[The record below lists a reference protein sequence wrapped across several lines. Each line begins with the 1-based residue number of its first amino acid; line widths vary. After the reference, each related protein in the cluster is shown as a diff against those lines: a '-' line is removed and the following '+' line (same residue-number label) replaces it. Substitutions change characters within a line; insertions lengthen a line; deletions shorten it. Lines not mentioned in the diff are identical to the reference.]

1 MKTHVPV
8 GAAILLAFI
17 RQTET
22 GRDDAS
28 AYETLY
34 AHKEDRLPVPLTQMT
49 VGDIV
54 DAQKQWSR
62 NWRSSACGA
71 YQFIRKTLISL
82 CKECSLSG
90 TDRFTPDLQDRL
102 AYHLLKRRGYAE
114 FMAGQIDTIEFA
126 KCLAME
132 WASMPV
138 LSACRGAH
146 RSLQRGQSYY
156 AGDALN
162 RALVRPERFAAII
175 RKAYEAEHAPEP
187 AREDPA
193 PGTDPRHSASV
204 PTGLDKSHAWAA
216 AVGASLMACVVG
228 AWGHLTA
235 WIGSF
240 F

>member
-17 RQTET
+17 RKTET
-22 GRDDAS
+22 GRDDGS

-34 AHKEDRLPVPLTQMT
+34 AHKEDNLPVPLTQMT
-49 VGDIV
+49 VGDVV

-71 YQFIRKTLISL
+71 YQFIRATLVSL

-102 AYHLLKRRGYAE
+102 GYHLLKRRGYAE
-114 FMAGQIDTIEFA
+114 FMAGEIDLVEFG
-126 KCLAME
+126 KRLAME

-162 RALVRPERFAAII
+162 KALVRPERFAAVI

-187 AREDPA
+187 AREDHPA
-193 PGTDPRHSASV
+193 GDPVPSSSPPVVHSRSPVAQGIAV
-204 PTGLDKSHAWAA
+204 AGMAVLA
-216 AVGASLMACVVG
+216 AVA
-228 AWGHLTA
+228 AWGADVWHWL
-235 WIGSF
+235 GF
-240 F
+240 